1 MIKLIHR
8 YFRGRFERFYFKN
21 HGHFVLDLSLTII
34 VVCLAIGLIVLSS
47 YRPGS
52 PSGGPNARP
61 VLDLNN
67 PPLNLELTPGGS
79 AVSLSDGVTL
89 KIIFK
94 NNGAA
99 AINDLKLTL
108 ETSDNNFSLKK
119 IAEPKPDAGFNIDNQ
134 IITINNQTINF
145 AKIPAG
151 ASGEAEVK
159 IYFNS
164 KSEGRVI
171 NWRARSEYSVLGQIL
186 KNDISLPTL
195 KVKAELS
202 VTSEAYYTSP
212 QGDQLGIGPLPPL
225 VGIPTNYWIFWKTQS
240 LDNFKNLVVSARLPK
255 GVELTDSRS
264 LLAGEFNYNPDTRQL
279 IWKVSE
285 LAGRAESYHLDFEVQ
300 LIPTAEQVGQ
310 VLPLLSNPRY
320 YATDS
325 LTSEEISGALDK
337 STTDL
342 DQDRF
347 NSGQGRVAS
356 E

>member
-1 MIKLIHR
+1 MLKLIHR

-21 HGHFVLDLSLTII
+21 HWHFVLDLSLTII
-34 VVCLAIGLIVLSS
+34 VICLAIGLIVLYS

-52 PSGGPNARP
+52 SSGGPNVRP

-67 PPLNLELTPGGS
+67 PPLSLELTPAEGVISLNDGS
-79 AVSLSDGVTL
+79 TL
-89 KIIFK
+89 KMVFK
-94 NNGAA
+94 NNGSA
-99 AINDLKLTL
+99 AINDLKLIF

-119 IAEPKPDAGFNIDNQ
+119 ITDIKPDAGLNIDNQ
-134 IITINNQTINF
+134 AITINNQTINF

-159 IYFNS
+159 VYFNS
-164 KSEGRVI
+164 KGEGRVI

-186 KNDISLPTL
+186 ESSISLPAL

-240 LDNFKNLVVSARLPK
+240 LDNFKNLIVSARLPK

-264 LLAGEFNYNPDTRQL
+264 LLVGEFNYNPDTRQL

-285 LAGRAESYHLDFEVQ
+285 LAGRADSYHLDFEVQ
-300 LIPTAEQVGQ
+300 LIPTANQVGQ
-310 VLPLLSNPRY
+310 VLPLLNNQQY

-325 LTSEEISGALDK
+325 LTGEEVSGALDK
-337 STTDL
+337 STTAL

-347 NSGQGRVAS
+347 NSGQGQVVS